1 MPRYYVEHDGR
12 LLARRD
18 SQGTYQLPEQVDVAF
33 DERARRTLRGTEVV
47 FGEADVDEHPEEWPR
62 KDDLAHDPDASAL
75 VHAAINASLFRP
87 VVGVVVQDEGRI
99 LLVKPAR
106 GVAQGRWTLPGG
118 FVGAFEA
125 PREAARREVREET
138 GLELEALELAA
149 TVTYRHSGAPYPIL
163 GLGFTAQAAS
173 RELTLPED
181 EIEEAAWQ
189 TPDKARQGAGGV
201 AQAVL
206 DELEELA

>member
-62 KDDLAHDPDASAL
+62 KDDLAHDPDASPL

>member
-87 VVGVVVQDEGRI
+87 VVGVVVQDEGQI

-163 GLGFTAQAAS
+163 GLGYTAKAAS